1 LDMENIVK
9 IPKSEYE
16 HLKNCEVFVET
27 VKKTLFGDYQP
38 RLNDAFGEA
47 GNGGKLN
54 DAYGKQTEEEA

>member
-1 LDMENIVK
+1 MGKNVTITK
-9 IPKSEYE
+9 TEYE

-27 VKKTLFGDYQP
+27 VKKTIFGDYQP
-38 RLNDAFGEA
+38 TMKDSFGEA